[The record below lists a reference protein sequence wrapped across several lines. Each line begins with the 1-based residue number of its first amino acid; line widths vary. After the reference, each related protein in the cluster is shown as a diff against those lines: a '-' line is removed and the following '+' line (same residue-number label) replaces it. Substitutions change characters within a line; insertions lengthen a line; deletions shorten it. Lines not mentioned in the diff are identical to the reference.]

1 MGKKT
6 PGKLNQPPPQAEFDR
21 FALAGLCRKCHG
33 TFYRL
38 HGTDPAT
45 GDPWPAIYFSKRAHS
60 RFDPVGGVGALCLA
74 ETFAGALM
82 ELFDDH
88 WGPVGSIGRSVT
100 TQQLHETW
108 VSRVN
113 FAPVVLFDA
122 TGANLSK
129 IGTDGQLLTG
139 KYTTSRRW
147 VGRIMRHPAGVDG
160 ILYRSRHDAAR
171 SNAALFGRS
180 TFLPAVHDPMLLAD
194 ASPAWKRKSAHGQG
208 LIYGPAMRLDAHP
221 RLNPSLIELQ
231 VARLP

>member
-6 PGKLNQPPPQAEFDR
+6 AGKLNPPPSQAEFDQ
-21 FALAGLCRKCHG
+21 LPLTGLCRKGHG
-33 TFYRL
+33 NFYRL
-38 HGTDPAT
+38 HGTNPTT
-45 GDPWPAIYFSKRAHS
+45 GDPWSPIHFSKRANS
-60 RFDPVGGVGALCLA
+60 RFDPAKGAGSLCLA
-74 ETFAGALM
+74 VTFSGALM

-100 TQQLHETW
+100 NQQLHDTW
-108 VSRVN
+108 ASRVN
-113 FAPVVLFDA
+113 LPPVVLFDA

-147 VGRIMRHPAGVDG
+147 VGRIMRHPAGIDG

-171 SNAALFGRS
+171 LNVALFGRS
-180 TFLPAVHDPMLLAD
+180 SFLPAVHDLTLLAD
-194 ASPAWKRKSAHGQG
+194 PSLVWKRKTAHGGG

-221 RLNPSLIELQ
+221 RLTPSLIELQ
-231 VARLP
+231 VARIP